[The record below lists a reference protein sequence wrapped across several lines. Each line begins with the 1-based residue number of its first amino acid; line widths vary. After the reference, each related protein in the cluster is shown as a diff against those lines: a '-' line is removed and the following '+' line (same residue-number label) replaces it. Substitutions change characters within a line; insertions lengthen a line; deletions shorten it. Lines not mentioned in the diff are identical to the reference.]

1 MKMLFCLV
9 GSLTA
14 IFVTE
19 ASARAGGSHR
29 QVSVH
34 PGVLSRFDRQVR
46 LRDAERMGAECSE
59 PDWCFIAVLDRL
71 VFAASHVARGLE

>member
-1 MKMLFCLV
+1 MKMLFCIV
-9 GSLTA
+9 GTFTA

-19 ASARAGGSHR
+19 ASA
-29 QVSVH
+29 QVVDLTGRYRVH
-34 PGVLSRFDRQVR
+34 PGVLGRFDRQVR

-59 PDWCFIAVLDRL
+59 PDWRFIAVLDRL